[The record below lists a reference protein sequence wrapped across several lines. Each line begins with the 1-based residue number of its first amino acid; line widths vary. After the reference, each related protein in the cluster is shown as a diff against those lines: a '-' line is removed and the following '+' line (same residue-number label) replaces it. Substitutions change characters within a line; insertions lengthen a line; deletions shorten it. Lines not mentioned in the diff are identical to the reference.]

1 MVYQMVFN
9 EYLWYIV
16 CIYLY
21 IQIIQYLCIITSKLN
36 KLNKLN
42 KLDNY
47 NDEIKISNKRRKKIE
62 IYKSYF

>member
-36 KLNKLN
+36 KLN
-42 KLDNY
+42 NY
-47 NDEIKISNKRRKKIE
+47 NDEIKISNNRRKKIE